1 MKEFFETFGIAP
13 EFCVFAPA
21 RVNLI
26 GEHIDYCGGNVLPMA
41 ISQGTH
47 IWGAYN
53 DSRVLR
59 FHSARFDQS
68 FAIDLDQ
75 TLRSGHDWQQYVV
88 GVLSLLKLDDWAPSV
103 MRGGDFY
110 ITQNAGSAGLS
121 SSASFCAALVIAL
134 GKFEEA
140 DQATRTRL
148 AQLCRRVEHEYA
160 GVDCGIM
167 DQMSVLMGHV
177 IRLNCASLEFERVRV
192 DFSNALIVVMDT
204 GAQRTLAGSGYNR
217 RVSELA
223 EIASIK
229 GLDGYLEL
237 ATLDVPTAGLSAV
250 LRRRLLHV
258 QSEHARV
265 GQSHQA
271 LVAGDWETLGQ
282 LMIESHLSLRDDYE
296 VSCEPLDTMV
306 SLATAHPGVFGAR
319 MTGGG
324 FGGCAVCIVQRDAA
338 SEMIEAVSTQYEKSV
353 QLTPKLFIAEAAGPA
368 GFVPI

>member
-1 MKEFFETFGIAP
+1 MNEFLATFGIAP
-13 EFCVFAPA
+13 QFCVFAPA

-26 GEHIDYCGGNVLPMA
+26 GEHIDYCGGDVLPIA

-59 FHSARFDQS
+59 FHSARFDQT
-68 FAIDLDQ
+68 FVIDLDQ
-75 TLRSGHDWQQYVV
+75 ALRADIAWQQYVV
-88 GVLSLLKLDDWAPSV
+88 GVLSLLNRADWAPSV
-103 MRGGDFY
+103 TRGGEFY
-110 ITQNAGSAGLS
+110 ITQNIGSAGLS

-134 GKFEEA
+134 GKFEEP

-148 AQLCRRVEHEYA
+148 AQLCRQVEHEYA
-160 GVDCGIM
+160 GVNCGIM

-177 IRLNCASLEFERVRV
+177 IRLNCANLEFELVDV
-192 DFSNALIVVMDT
+192 DFSDALIVVMDT
-204 GAQRTLAGSGYNR
+204 GAERTLAGSGYNR

-229 GLDGYLEL
+229 GLDGYSKL
-237 ATLDVPTAGLSAV
+237 ATLDVSARGLSEV
-250 LRRRLLHV
+250 LCRRLLHV

-265 GQSHQA
+265 AQSHQA
-271 LVAGDWETLGQ
+271 LVAGDWETLGW
-282 LMIESHLSLRDDYE
+282 LMIESHRSLKEDYE

-306 SLATAHPGVFGAR
+306 SLALAHPGVFGAR

-324 FGGCAVCIVQRDAA
+324 FGGCAVSLVHRDAV
-338 SEMIEAVSTQYEKSV
+338 SEMIEAVSAQYEKSV
-353 QLTPKLFIAEAAGPA
+353 QLAPNLFIADAASPA